1 MGRPLIL
8 IVLSGWTSVSA
19 GQAPQEHTR
28 LFRVVVADR
37 YGYIDA
43 AGKMIIPPRFQFAGE
58 FSAGLAE
65 GRIADQ
71 WGDIDTTGAVVI
83 EARVDMTSRFSEGGA
98 VVELGGNPRFLDPSR
113 PFVIEPR
120 VDVAS
125 PL

>member
-1 MGRPLIL
+1 MRKSLIL
-8 IVLSGWTSVSA
+8 VVLSAWTSVSA

-28 LFRVVVADR
+28 LFPVVVADR

-71 WGDIDTTGAVVI
+71 WGDIDTTRAVGI
-83 EARVDMTSRFSEGGA
+83 EARVGMTSPFSEGGA
-98 VVELGGNPRFLDPSR
+98 VVELRGHPGFLYPSG
-113 PFVIEPR
+113 PVGIQPP
-120 VDVAS
+120 VD
-125 PL
+125 